1 VEREQRGESYCTPT
15 RHPKQTCLFC
25 HHQAVGLPVFSIGA
39 GRLGIC
45 LDCARKAV
53 AALERHQQKNA

>member
-1 VEREQRGESYCTPT
+1 
-15 RHPKQTCLFC
+15 
-25 HHQAVGLPVFSIGA
+25 VGLPVFSIGA